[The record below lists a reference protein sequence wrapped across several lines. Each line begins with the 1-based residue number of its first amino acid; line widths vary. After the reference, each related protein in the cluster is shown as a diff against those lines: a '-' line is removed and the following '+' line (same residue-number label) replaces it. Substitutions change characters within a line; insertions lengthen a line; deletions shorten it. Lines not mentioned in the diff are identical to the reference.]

1 MKTFT
6 ARSIP
11 STVPS
16 TSTIHAL
23 ISLIITSPTDSRF
36 HRIALVFA
44 RRPRSPRVSTRP
56 CPGTANASIQC
67 PVTLPRASLAVVDVA
82 STMTKFDPVAIAER
96 RGRDRANPSAAERRL
111 RMEKFRTSGA
121 HPELERDEEDV
132 ARRARV
138 ERTMTGRDATRAKAF
153 LDIAV
158 AGAHGGSVVIE
169 LLEDAAPRAAR
180 RFEARL
186 DDGDDDGV
194 CYRDSCEVV
203 RVDDELRVVFA
214 SKGARRRTTTTTL
227 ETEGDLTHAAAGVV
241 GLDRN
246 NGEFSVTTHACE
258 SLDASSQVVG
268 RVVSGLDI
276 LKAFTHREKGAQV
289 QNDISVSACGVV
301 RGGAD
306 VETLVGVAAKGRAE
320 VAAKARA
327 AALALKNETKHDT
340 LKRLRAESAAKG
352 KEIEEMVRTTVA
364 KKTKMS
370 DTAPK
375 RKGGMLDSMLD
386 DSSSDSEE

>member
-1 MKTFT
+1 MS
-6 ARSIP
+6 R
-11 STVPS
+11 
-16 TSTIHAL
+16 H
-23 ISLIITSPTDSRF
+23 SP
-36 HRIALVFA
+36 
-44 RRPRSPRVSTRP
+44 PRVARDGDVT
-56 CPGTANASIQC
+56 SI
-67 PVTLPRASLAVVDVA
+67 
-82 STMTKFDPVAIAER
+82 MTKFDPVAIAER
-96 RGRDRANPSAAERRL
+96 GGRDRANPSAAERRL
-111 RMEKFRTSGA
+111 RMEKFRTSGM

-186 DDGDDDGV
+186 DGGDDDGV
-194 CYRDSCEVV
+194 CYRDSCDVV

-214 SKGARRRTTTTTL
+214 SKAGRRTTTTKTKTL

-241 GLDRN
+241 GMDRN

-364 KKTKMS
+364 KTKMS
-370 DTAPK
+370 DAAPK

>member
-56 CPGTANASIQC
+56 RPGSANASIQC

-96 RGRDRANPSAAERRL
+96 GGRDRANPSAAERRL
-111 RMEKFRTSGA
+111 RMEKFRTSGT

-186 DDGDDDGV
+186 VDGDDDGV
-194 CYRDSCEVV
+194 CYRDSCDVV

-214 SKGARRRTTTTTL
+214 SKAARRRRTTTTL

-241 GLDRN
+241 GMDRN

-258 SLDASSQVVG
+258 SLDASHQVVG

-370 DTAPK
+370 DAAPK

>member
-23 ISLIITSPTDSRF
+23 IHSSSHHPPTLASIASLSSSP
-36 HRIALVFA
+36 VVPA
-44 RRPRSPRVSTRP
+44 RRASRLGPR
-56 CPGTANASIQC
+56 PGTANASIQC

-82 STMTKFDPVAIAER
+82 SIMTKFDPVAIAER

-214 SKGARRRTTTTTL
+214 SKGARRRTTTATL

-340 LKRLRAESAAKG
+340 MKRLRAESAAKG
-352 KEIEEMVRTTVA
+352 KEIEAMVRTTVA

-370 DTAPK
+370 DAAPK

>member
-1 MKTFT
+1 
-6 ARSIP
+6 
-11 STVPS
+11 
-16 TSTIHAL
+16 
-23 ISLIITSPTDSRF
+23 
-36 HRIALVFA
+36 
-44 RRPRSPRVSTRP
+44 
-56 CPGTANASIQC
+56 
-67 PVTLPRASLAVVDVA
+67 
-82 STMTKFDPVAIAER
+82 MTKFDPVAIAER
-96 RGRDRANPSAAERRL
+96 GGRDRANPSAAERRL
-111 RMEKFRTSGA
+111 RMEKFRTSGT

-186 DDGDDDGV
+186 VDGDDDGV
-194 CYRDSCEVV
+194 CYRDSCDVV

-214 SKGARRRTTTTTL
+214 SKAARRRTTTTTL

-241 GLDRN
+241 GMDRN

-258 SLDASSQVVG
+258 SLDASHQVVG

-370 DTAPK
+370 DAAPK

>member
-1 MKTFT
+1 
-6 ARSIP
+6 
-11 STVPS
+11 
-16 TSTIHAL
+16 
-23 ISLIITSPTDSRF
+23 
-36 HRIALVFA
+36 
-44 RRPRSPRVSTRP
+44 
-56 CPGTANASIQC
+56 
-67 PVTLPRASLAVVDVA
+67 
-82 STMTKFDPVAIAER
+82 MTKFDPVAIAER

-186 DDGDDDGV
+186 VDGDDDGV
-194 CYRDSCEVV
+194 CYRDSCDVV

-214 SKGARRRTTTTTL
+214 SKAARRRRRTTTL

-241 GLDRN
+241 GMDRN
-246 NGEFSVTTHACE
+246 NGEFSVTTHTCE
-258 SLDASSQVVG
+258 SLDASHQVVG

-370 DTAPK
+370 DAAPK

>member
-23 ISLIITSPTDSRF
+23 ISLIITSPTHLRF

-56 CPGTANASIQC
+56 RPGSATASIQC

-82 STMTKFDPVAIAER
+82 SIMTKFDPVAIAER
-96 RGRDRANPSAAERRL
+96 GGRDRANPSAAERRL
-111 RMEKFRTSGA
+111 RMEKFRTSGT

-169 LLEDAAPRAAR
+169 LLEDATPRAAR

-186 DDGDDDGV
+186 VDGDDDGV
-194 CYRDSCEVV
+194 CYRDSCDVV

-214 SKGARRRTTTTTL
+214 SKAARRRRTTTTL

-241 GLDRN
+241 GMDRN

-370 DTAPK
+370 DAAPK